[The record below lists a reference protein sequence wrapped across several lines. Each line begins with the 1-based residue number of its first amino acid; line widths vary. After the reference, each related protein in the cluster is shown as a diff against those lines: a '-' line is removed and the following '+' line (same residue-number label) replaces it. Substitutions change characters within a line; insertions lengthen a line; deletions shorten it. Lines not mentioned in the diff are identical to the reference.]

1 MCGAA
6 ARRNGYYNLG
16 VTHIIHGYWEE
27 GRALIQVAQPSTRT
41 FVIDGTPG
49 GESRRGVPESCGV
62 RLELLSC
69 A

>member
-41 FVIDGTPG
+41 FVIDGTRVASLAEEKMG
-49 GESRRGVPESCGV
+49 
-62 RLELLSC
+62 L
-69 A
+69 